1 MGFKENIQSIR
12 HFFSETERGKAVQK
26 YGRRAVILVI
36 VGLIVYQLFDIGW
49 TEVLG
54 SLPDVPLFYVL
65 FVVLFLTLPIAEV
78 FIYRQVWPLKRRHL
92 FRAFLTKKVYNDEVM
107 GYSGEVFLF
116 VWGRKRLNKPEMEV
130 LKNVRDNNILSAI
143 TSTSVAFTLVGALV
157 FTGVLNLE
165 DIIGR
170 VDIVYY
176 ITAAVIVAV
185 FIALLVQFRQYVFSL
200 PLKSALK
207 VGGIYMSRFLIHNT
221 LLVIQWAI
229 VIPETPLSIWFIF
242 LAIVIVVNRL
252 PFIPSRDL
260 VFLWAGIELS
270 RMLTMATAS
279 VAAMLLVSSAL
290 KKVTNLVLF
299 LVLSRMDAKEDQLRK
314 EQGEKKLAD

>member
-1 MGFKENIQSIR
+1 MSFTEKLKRIR
-12 HFFSETERGKAVQK
+12 TFLGETEKGKMIQKRGRQVMVAMI
-26 YGRRAVILVI
+26 A
-36 VGLIVYQLFDIGW
+36 GLIIYQLFDIGW
-49 TEVLG
+49 SDVLG
-54 SLPDVPLFYVL
+54 SLPTQPLFYIL
-65 FVVLFLTLPIAEV
+65 FVVIFITLPVAEV
-78 FIYRQVWPLKRRHL
+78 FIYRQVWPLKRRHM

-116 VWGRKRLNKPEMEV
+116 IWGKKRLNRPEMEV
-130 LKNVRDNNILSAI
+130 LKNVRDNNIISAL

-170 VDIVYY
+170 VDVVYFF
-176 ITAAVIVAV
+176 TAFVIVAV
-185 FIALLVQFRQYVFSL
+185 FVALLIQFRQYVFSL

-207 VGGIYMSRFLIHNT
+207 VGSIYMSRFLIHNA
-221 LLVIQWAI
+221 LLIVQWAV
-229 VIPETPLSIWFIF
+229 VIPDTPLSIWFIF
-242 LAIVIVVNRL
+242 LAIIIVVNRL

-270 RMLTMATAS
+270 RVLEMATAS

-290 KKVTNLVLF
+290 KKLTNLILF
-299 LVLSRMDAKEDQLRK
+299 LVLSRMDANEDALRK
-314 EQGEKKLAD
+314 AQENEEDV